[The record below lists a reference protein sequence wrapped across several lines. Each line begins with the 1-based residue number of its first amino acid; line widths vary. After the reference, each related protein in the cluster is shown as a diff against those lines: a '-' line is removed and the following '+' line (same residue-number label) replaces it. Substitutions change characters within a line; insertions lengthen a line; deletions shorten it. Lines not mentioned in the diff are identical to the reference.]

1 MTDFSARRR
10 MNHRIE
16 RRIGSNAENRTIQ
29 VMREKRIGTR
39 SLLLTCIGTI
49 EATCPGRSR

>member
-1 MTDFSARRR
+1 